1 MFFKLCLFS
10 VCTHKREITLCSHP
24 AENMHK
30 PKVYM
35 KGQGPSPRL
44 VVGMVRSCASPA
56 PVRGGLDSS
65 VGQAVPRLRGLKQA
79 RAIAKGLFDALK
91 VVPLPALPRPLLL
104 WGGDA
109 SALHAQLSLSIL
121 IDEGQGDG
129 GKMPWGKAEGRE
141 VSDQGFHRGL
151 RRGGKR
157 KGSGGRQ
164 STNML
169 AYLLAKI

>member
-1 MFFKLCLFS
+1 
-10 VCTHKREITLCSHP
+10 
-24 AENMHK
+24 MHK

-44 VVGMVRSCASPA
+44 VVGMVRSCESPA
-56 PVRGGLDSS
+56 LVRGGLDSS
-65 VGQAVPRLRGLKQA
+65 VGQAVPRMRGLKQA
-79 RAIAKGLFDALK
+79 CAIAKGLFDALK
-91 VVPLPALPRPLLL
+91 VVPLPALPCPLLL

-109 SALHAQLSLSIL
+109 SALHAPLSLSIL

-129 GKMPWGKAEGRE
+129 GKMAWGKAEGRE

-157 KGSGGRQ
+157 KGSGGRK

-169 AYLLAKI
+169 AYLLAMI